1 MIRVICNQETFELPQ
16 GSTAAD
22 FASKLKNSHY
32 FAGVVINDRIK
43 DLTTTL
49 EEGDNLRFVTFSDPE
64 GREIFL
70 HTSAHILAQA
80 VLRLWPN
87 ALPTIGPV
95 IDQGFYYDFANLS
108 ISEDDF
114 DAIEKMAEQIAQE
127 RHAVARKIFCDK
139 NEALKKFGH
148 NPFKVELIKE
158 LPDGETITSYS
169 QGEFIDLCRGPH
181 LPSTAPVK
189 AFKLL
194 RTSAAYW
201 RGDPQRDSL
210 IRIYGVA
217 FPTAKELKEHLY
229 QLEEAKKRDHRVLG
243 AKLDLFSQQE
253 CSAGMPFFHP
263 RGMIIWDALIG
274 YWKRLHQLAGYKEI
288 QTPQLMN
295 RSLWEVS
302 GHWTNYKENMYTLQ
316 IDDEDYA
323 IKPMN
328 CPGCMLYYKTRLHSY
343 KEFPLRIAEIGHVHR
358 YEISGALSGLM
369 RVRAFHQD
377 DAHVFLTP
385 EQVEEETL
393 NILNLVSELYKTFGL
408 DYHLELSTKPEKDTI
423 GSDELWELATS
434 ALQRALTNSK
444 TPFFINPGDGAF
456 YGPKIDIHVKD
467 AIQRTWQ
474 CGTIQLDM
482 FLPERFALEY
492 TNAQGEKS
500 TPIMLHRALFGSI
513 ERFLGILIEHFK
525 GKFPLWLS
533 PEHIRIITV
542 ADRHQSR
549 AHELFSAWQQLG
561 FVVTVDDSN
570 ESVSKKI
577 RNAQNM
583 QVNYMVTIGDREVEE
598 KTLAVRTRD
607 NRVLN
612 DMTVERFINTLL
624 DEKNSLSL
632 TPLL

>member
-229 QLEEAKKRDHRVLG
+229 QLEEAKNG
-243 AKLDLFSQQE
+243 
-253 CSAGMPFFHP
+253 
-263 RGMIIWDALIG
+263 II
-274 YWKRLHQLAGYKEI
+274 
-288 QTPQLMN
+288 
-295 RSLWEVS
+295 
-302 GHWTNYKENMYTLQ
+302 
-316 IDDEDYA
+316 
-323 IKPMN
+323 
-328 CPGCMLYYKTRLHSY
+328 
-343 KEFPLRIAEIGHVHR
+343 
-358 YEISGALSGLM
+358 
-369 RVRAFHQD
+369 
-377 DAHVFLTP
+377 VF
-385 EQVEEETL
+385 
-393 NILNLVSELYKTFGL
+393 
-408 DYHLELSTKPEKDTI
+408 
-423 GSDELWELATS
+423 
-434 ALQRALTNSK
+434 
-444 TPFFINPGDGAF
+444 
-456 YGPKIDIHVKD
+456 
-467 AIQRTWQ
+467 
-474 CGTIQLDM
+474 
-482 FLPERFALEY
+482 
-492 TNAQGEKS
+492 
-500 TPIMLHRALFGSI
+500 
-513 ERFLGILIEHFK
+513 
-525 GKFPLWLS
+525 
-533 PEHIRIITV
+533 
-542 ADRHQSR
+542 
-549 AHELFSAWQQLG
+549 
-561 FVVTVDDSN
+561 
-570 ESVSKKI
+570 
-577 RNAQNM
+577 
-583 QVNYMVTIGDREVEE
+583 
-598 KTLAVRTRD
+598 
-607 NRVLN
+607 
-612 DMTVERFINTLL
+612 
-624 DEKNSLSL
+624 
-632 TPLL
+632 